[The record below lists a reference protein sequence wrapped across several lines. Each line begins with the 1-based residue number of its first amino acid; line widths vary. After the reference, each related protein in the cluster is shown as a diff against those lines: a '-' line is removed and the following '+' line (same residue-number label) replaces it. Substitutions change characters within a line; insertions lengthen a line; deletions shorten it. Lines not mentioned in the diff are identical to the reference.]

1 MTSCRSLPGPDDP
14 MNPSSFRAALVR
26 RLALCVALV
35 ALSFP
40 LTQCGGGSSKGSN
53 TPTVASIAVSPSSP
67 SIAVGATQQFTA
79 TAMDSSGKPI
89 SGVTFTWT
97 SSATSVA
104 TVNTNGLATG
114 VKAGTTQ
121 ITASASGVTSSADTL
136 TITAPAV
143 ATIAVS
149 PSSPSIAVGATQ
161 QFTATAKDS
170 GGNTISGVTFTWA
183 SSTAAVATINSNGV
197 ATGVSAGTTQITA
210 SASGITSPADT
221 LTITAPAVAT
231 IAVSPSSPSIAV
243 GATQQFTATAK
254 DSGGNTINGVTFTW
268 ASSTTGVATIDS
280 AGLSTGVSVGT
291 TQITASASGVTS
303 SGDTLT
309 VKALSTCTSG
319 GSESLLTGAYTFL
332 LHGFDSANNP
342 AIVIGT
348 LTFNGTGTI
357 TAGAVDMNL
366 NSGVK
371 SNLSVASGSYTVGND
386 QRGCMVITTSA
397 GTQNYRFSLG
407 NISDGVASTGHMID
421 FDTAGPFTAGIL
433 RKQSGG
439 PFSNASANG
448 NYVFGGSSSQNSA
461 QCTSPC
467 KLGLIGVIT
476 LNGKG
481 GVSGGSE
488 DFNQNGVIDGNAA
501 NTTWPASPISID
513 SGGTYSVAANGR
525 ATLTFSFGGG
535 ASTSDTVLYL
545 VSPSETFFMSTDPQ
559 TTNGVTAGTALLQ
572 SGTPFATNPLSG
584 SYIGYDSGT
593 GATGVGRTDLYLL
606 GPLTSGSSALAGVQ
620 LRNTGGTFSY
630 GSNAFSGA
638 TYSVSTAGRAIITG
652 GGHNSLLYLVSASQ
666 AFFLQANASVDSGFF
681 ELQSGGPFSTG
692 SVSGTYAL
700 GDIDLVNANITALSG
715 IATFTSG
722 SNGISLTLDANA
734 NGGSIVG
741 QQQSDMY
748 SLDSTGLA
756 LIPSGCTITATPI
769 TCDTAFYIVSP
780 TKAVVMDLQSANPKI
795 QTADK

>member
-1 MTSCRSLPGPDDP
+1 MTSCRSLPGPDGP

-114 VKAGTTQ
+114 VKTGTTQ
-121 ITASASGVTSSADTL
+121 MTASASGVTSSADTL

-231 IAVSPSSPSIAV
+231 IAVSPSSPSIVV

-348 LTFNGTGTI
+348 LTLNGTGTI

-371 SNLSVASGSYTVGND
+371 SNLSVASGNYTVGSD
-386 QRGCMVITTSA
+386 QRGCMIITTSA

-407 NISDGVASTGHMID
+407 NISGGVASIGHMID
-421 FDTAGPFTAGIL
+421 FDATGPFTAGIL

-439 PFSNASANG
+439 PFSNASAKG
-448 NYVFGGSSSQNSA
+448 NYVFAGSSSQNPA
-461 QCTSPC
+461 VCASPC

-476 LNGKG
+476 LDGKG

-488 DFNQNGVIDGNAA
+488 DFSQNGVIDGNAA

-572 SGTPFATNPLSG
+572 SGTPFAANPLSG
-584 SYIGYDSGT
+584 TYIGYDSGT
-593 GATGVGRTDLYLL
+593 GVTGVGRTDLYLM
-606 GPLTSGSSALAGVQ
+606 GPLTSGSNALAGLQ
-620 LRNTGGTFSY
+620 LRNTGGTFD
-630 GSNAFSGA
+630 SGGFAGGTYAASA
-638 TYSVSTAGRAIITG
+638 TGRMILSGGAG
-652 GGHNSLLYLVSASQ
+652 HYPLFYLVSTGQ
-666 AFFLQANASVDSGFF
+666 AFFLQSNLSVDSGFF